1 MCLLYCIISAW
12 KGLFSA
18 LFIFC
23 CAAVPVGRVLRDRE
37 ALSSLLQENYG
48 LKVFAMDRLSFI
60 IAAMSSCILMLSL
73 SSVIQRHIL
82 LGFALKQNLGLVAL
96 PKGSLYQ
103 LSREA
108 RLFAFI
114 KNVPQTSEFFFFA
127 ELLPCLSG
135 SVKAV
140 LQDYD
145 ILDFLLVK

>member
-1 MCLLYCIISAW
+1 
-12 KGLFSA
+12 
-18 LFIFC
+18 
-23 CAAVPVGRVLRDRE
+23 
-37 ALSSLLQENYG
+37 
-48 LKVFAMDRLSFI
+48 MDRLSFI

-145 ILDFLLVK
+145 ILDVLLVK